1 MTDFQPYFQIFYF
14 RSVTCQARI
23 YIIKSAGNAPQLTQF
38 SVDDRAVIDEK
49 YEGSHFLVS
58 SHSTIVL
65 LGADR
70 QY

>member
-1 MTDFQPYFQIFYF
+1 MTDFQPYLLSTFH
-14 RSVTCQARI
+14 VWI
-23 YIIKSAGNAPQLTQF
+23 YIKKSAGNAPWLIHF

-49 YEGSHFLVS
+49 YEGTLFLIS

-65 LGADR
+65 LEADR